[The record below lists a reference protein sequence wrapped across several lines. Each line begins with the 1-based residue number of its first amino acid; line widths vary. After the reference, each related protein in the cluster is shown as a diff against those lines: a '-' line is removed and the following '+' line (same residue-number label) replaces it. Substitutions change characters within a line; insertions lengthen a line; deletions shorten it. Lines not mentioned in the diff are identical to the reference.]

1 MLKKIGKSYDS
12 IELFLLSV
20 GIVAIVFILFIQ
32 VIFRFALDGGL
43 PWCEEV
49 ARILFIWISWL
60 GISLGEKKGE
70 HIKVSMLTDRFKGNT
85 QKYVLIFSD
94 ILALIIVLIFL
105 YEGISVTGQIMA
117 MGTKTAALKIPRW
130 LIYMAMP
137 FSCSIMSIR
146 LIKAIVYRFK
156 GKEVYEQ

>member
-32 VIFRFALDGGL
+32 VVFRFALDGGL